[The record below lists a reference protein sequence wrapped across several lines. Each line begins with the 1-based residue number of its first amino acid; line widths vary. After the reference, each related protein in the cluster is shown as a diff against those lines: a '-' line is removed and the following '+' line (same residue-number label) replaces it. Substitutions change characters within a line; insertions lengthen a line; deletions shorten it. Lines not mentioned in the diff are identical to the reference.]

1 MSFMGNMAGQKAL
14 TAHVKGEYKKA
25 LALYVEAFAK
35 GMNKPRMLRGYSVL
49 LIRMSMFDKALEV
62 LKKMEQIGGMD
73 AKEKTDLN
81 VNYAIILWKKG
92 HLDRAMEILE
102 REFQELKNGTMY
114 SIIGYLKIEQGNA
127 EEALRFNQLALDYDD
142 EDAVFLDNMGQTYY
156 RLVGDKETAKTY
168 FDRAIAIKPGAIDT
182 NYFLALYDIEKG
194 DKESARERLGIA
206 RRGFFSPLNFAQ
218 PDMIDDKLREL
229 ID

>member
-14 TAHVKGEYKKA
+14 TAHGKGEYKKA
-25 LALYVEAFAK
+25 LALYEEAFAK

>member
-14 TAHVKGEYKKA
+14 TAHGKGEHKKA
-25 LALYVEAFAK
+25 LALYEEAFAK
-35 GMNKPRMLRGYSVL
+35 GMDKPRMLRGYSVL

-62 LKKMEQIGGMD
+62 LKKMEQIGGLD
-73 AKEKTDLN
+73 AKDKADLHI
-81 VNYAIILWKKG
+81 NYAIILWKKG

-102 REFQELKNGTMY
+102 KEFEELKNGTMY

-127 EEALRFNQLALDYDD
+127 EEALRFNREALEYDD

-156 RLVGDKETAKTY
+156 RLLGDKETAKTY
-168 FDRAIAIKPGAIDT
+168 FDKAIAIKPGAIDT
-182 NYFLALYDIEKG
+182 NYFLALYDIEDG
-194 DKESARERLGIA
+194 NKEAARNKLGIA
-206 RRGFFSPLNFAQ
+206 RRGFFSPLNYAQ